1 MSAAALDLA
10 EPLLQPARPRSTMRA
25 THVFG
30 LLCAINLLNFI
41 DRGVIP
47 GAPIEFQAFV
57 QASYGVAPS
66 HVSVYVGLLAS
77 AFIASY
83 SISICIFGYLSMT
96 HRPFVLAAIGLFVWV
111 GALLLC
117 GLAKPCDSFLLL
129 LVGRLFSG
137 IGESSFHATTPAFI
151 DEFAPRSRRT
161 LWLGCFYAG
170 MPAGTAI
177 GYSYG
182 SIMAQTLGWD
192 VAFYA
197 LGIAMLPLAYMCW
210 AWIPPEFNHPLRAIV
225 PKCHHDDD
233 DDDDDDSGVTA
244 DVTDTELTPRRSDAS
259 PASAE
264 AIEVDGDED
273 DGLLLQETHGTAPPP
288 LCAEVLA
295 IVHDLLFV
303 SASLG
308 LAAFAFTIAGLGA
321 FAPSILIGY
330 GLLDAATAPTV
341 FGALVVVTGVLGSP
355 IGGILLDRS
364 CRTRPDD
371 APYRVYMAATQMLA
385 FLAVGTVCLFVSMAY
400 LATPWAFFLLQALGL
415 FALFAAQAATTL
427 VILLSVSRA
436 RRGFAMGLNTLVLHV
451 LGDVPSPI
459 VLGALKDRWAP
470 RCGSVVLPDGALALD
485 PACVLDTPGLTKTL
499 LFAYSWLLLAVV
511 AWIGTYAVAKR
522 RLRCTDLVP
531 CGSPT
536 AHL

>member
-1 MSAAALDLA
+1 MHAA
-10 EPLLQPARPRSTMRA
+10 
-25 THVFG
+25 HVFG

-83 SISICIFGYLSMT
+83 SISICVFGYLSMT
-96 HRPFVLAAIGLFVWV
+96 RRPFVLAAIGLFVWV
-111 GALLLC
+111 GALFLC

-129 LVGRLFSG
+129 LVGRLLSG

-197 LGIAMLPLAYMCW
+197 LGVAMLPLAYMCW

-225 PKCHHDDD
+225 PKCQHDDD
-233 DDDDDDSGVTA
+233 DLMVSGVTA
-244 DVTDTELTPRRSDAS
+244 DITDIELTPRRSDAG
-259 PASAE
+259 AACDE
-264 AIEVDGDED
+264 AMTVDGDED
-273 DGLLLQETHGTAPPP
+273 DGLLLQETHSTAPTP

-295 IVHDLLFV
+295 IVHDPLFV

-355 IGGILLDRS
+355 VGGVLLDRS
-364 CRTRPDD
+364 CVARPDD
-371 APYRVYMAATQMLA
+371 APFRVFMAAMQMLV
-385 FLAVGTVCLFVSMAY
+385 FLVAGTGCLFLSMAY
-400 LATPWAFFLLQALGL
+400 LATPWAFFLLQGLGL

-511 AWIGTYAVAKR
+511 AWIGTYVVAKR
-522 RLRCTDLVP
+522 RLRCKDLIVP
-531 CGSPT
+531 SVTST
-536 AHL
+536 AQL